1 MPFKKGESGNPSGR
15 PLKNRTLT
23 AILERAGGRKKV
35 YSPDVAPRRLV
46 AELLWQAAA
55 TGIVTFPDGT
65 IRAFDAQDWMGVVKF
80 IYQHIDG
87 PPKAEMEVSGKDGGP
102 IEIALVKG
110 YVEVNP
116 DDWDKDTAD
125 RNL

>member
-55 TGIVTFPDGT
+55 TGVVTFPDGT

-87 PPKAEMEVSGKDGGP
+87 PPKSEVDITSNG
-102 IEIALVKG
+102 ETVEALAYIK
-110 YVEVNP
+110 EVRP
-116 DDWDKDTAD
+116 SDSPTE
-125 RNL
+125 